1 MSLEIARRVT
11 TWNIEAGS
19 QQWPLIIAHRG
30 ETGVAPEN
38 TLPAFHR
45 ALDEGADGV
54 ELDVRLTRDDKLIV
68 FHDRSLERTSDG
80 HGLVDHFTLDELR
93 SLDVGSWFS
102 PAFNDERPPTLDQVF
117 ESLPRDYLLNVEM
130 KVVVK
135 GMKLIA
141 QLVAAAIARHQ
152 RWASTLVSSFNP
164 LALYYLRRIEPRLAR
179 GYIWSR
185 QHPWPIRAR
194 FLSPLVQP
202 HWYDPAH
209 DSYSARLHR
218 RFHRQRQR
226 VLAWDQDFDGDLEL
240 MGSLRLDAVVTDNL
254 ATLVQRKRELSFYEP

>member
-1 MSLEIARRVT
+1 MSLETARRVT
-11 TWNIEAGS
+11 TWDIEAGS

-45 ALDEGADGV
+45 ALDGDADGV
-54 ELDVRLTRDDKLIV
+54 ELDVRLTRDGKLIV
-68 FHDRSLERTSDG
+68 FHDRSLGRTSDG
-80 HGLVDHFTLDELR
+80 HGLVDHYTLGELR

-102 PAFNDERPPTLDQVF
+102 PAFNGERPPTLDQVF
-117 ESLPRDYLLNVEM
+117 ESLPMDYLLNIEM
-130 KVVVK
+130 KVVIN
-135 GMKLIA
+135 GMKMIA
-141 QLVAAAIARHQ
+141 QQVAAAITRHQ
-152 RWASTLVSSFNP
+152 RWASTLVASFNP

-185 QHPWPIRAR
+185 HHPWPIRSR

-240 MGSLRLDAVVTDNL
+240 MGTLHLDAVITDNL
-254 ATLVQRKRELSFYEP
+254 ATLVQRKRELSFYDP